1 MNCEWVKGLWPKG
14 VPYMET
20 PRHTTEWEVK
30 MFQASASPKLK
41 VLQLRV
47 VDRLP
52 DEGREGLGAELVHV
66 LLGCRD
72 LDLRI
77 WVLFPSSKAKE
88 KKAWLGGLGPRVV
101 VVRI

>member
-1 MNCEWVKGLWPKG
+1 MGKRFMAEGGPLHL
-14 VPYMET
+14 ET
-20 PRHTTEWEVK
+20 PRHSTEWEVK

-77 WVLFPSSKAKE
+77 GFYFQVLRLR
-88 KKAWLGGLGPRVV
+88 KKRLGLGV
-101 VVRI
+101 